1 MSKIFNKLKK
11 GALFCC
17 SYLFNKIKGCLSIIK
32 NKENKIDISLLTS
45 KQIEEE
51 LKRETYK
58 SKYFRLLKSTI
69 YALIIIGAFSSLIAT
84 FFMPVLQ
91 ISTTSMAPKYNTG
104 DYVIS
109 IKTKNLQRGDVIAFY
124 HGNKIL
130 VKRVIAKS
138 GEWVLIDEDG
148 NVYVDGVKL
157 QEPYLT
163 NKVLGEYDIKFPYQV
178 PDGQWFVLSD
188 VRAESIDSRNSNIG
202 CISGEDIIG
211 KILFKIWN
219 SN

>member
-11 GALFCC
+11 GTLFCC

-69 YALIIIGAFSSLIAT
+69 YALIIIGAFSSLLAT

-163 NKVLGEYDIKFPYQV
+163 NKVLGE
-178 PDGQWFVLSD
+178 
-188 VRAESIDSRNSNIG
+188 
-202 CISGEDIIG
+202 
-211 KILFKIWN
+211 
-219 SN
+219 

>member
-91 ISTTSMAPKYNTG
+91 ISTTSMAG
-104 DYVIS
+104 HS
-109 IKTKNLQRGDVIAFY
+109 ITIIWQRQMDLLQ
-124 HGNKIL
+124 L
-130 VKRVIAKS
+130 P
-138 GEWVLIDEDG
+138 L
-148 NVYVDGVKL
+148 L
-157 QEPYLT
+157 
-163 NKVLGEYDIKFPYQV
+163 
-178 PDGQWFVLSD
+178 
-188 VRAESIDSRNSNIG
+188 
-202 CISGEDIIG
+202 
-211 KILFKIWN
+211 
-219 SN
+219 